1 MTQICPKCKGTK
13 FVLQNIDIDNCNY
26 PFVSIQFKTCGNSM
40 GVTTFE
46 NVPNS
51 IQKLGYLLEE
61 RINDLEKQI
70 NELKSRLNR

>member
-26 PFVSIQFKTCGNSM
+26 SFVSIQCKTCGNSL

-46 NVPNS
+46 NVPNA
-51 IQKLGYLLEE
+51 IQKLGCSLEK
-61 RINDLEKQI
+61 RINELEKQI
-70 NELKSRLNR
+70 NKLKSELNR